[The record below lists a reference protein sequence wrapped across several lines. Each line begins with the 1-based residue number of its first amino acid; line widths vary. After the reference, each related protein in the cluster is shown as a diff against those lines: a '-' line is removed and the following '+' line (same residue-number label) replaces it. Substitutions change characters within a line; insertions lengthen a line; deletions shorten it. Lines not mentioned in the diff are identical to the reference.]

1 MIFLRNYFLI
11 FSLSYTVLLL
21 TKVIFFIYLGGYFE
35 AYTFTQK
42 LYAVLW
48 GYKFD
53 FAVSGIIAFFVSLF
67 DFNRRF
73 TALFGTSVLVSL
85 FAFQISDIY
94 YYYDAARHVGYEVLD
109 SVTDASGLLDT
120 GFLQH
125 TLLSV
130 SSLVLAIIFIWIFFK
145 VLSRGVL
152 EIKWSRYTILKKVFL
167 LLLTIFFIRGMFNH
181 IPLNPWQSNQIG
193 DAKLASLALNGTYN
207 MLTAIIA
214 DRAHL
219 KPLKLPITSDN
230 NISSL
235 YKNYTKVSP
244 SLERPNIV
252 FFFLE
257 SWSMV
262 NLSAKTTPFLYEIM
276 QKSIS
281 VKAMIANGH
290 RTTEGIFAT
299 LTSFENPLGKS
310 VAKNQLQDFDYASI
324 IDVLNRDGYESS
336 FFQGTAKETSGTGSL
351 AQKLGFKNSYGKA
364 DVTDR
369 KYPENAWGVYDQ
381 DMYTFVE
388 DKLEKIKKPFVIG
401 INGAST
407 HDDKIPQG
415 IKKLELSK
423 DKKYNNI
430 LNALHF
436 SDEALKEFV
445 LKIQQNYPNT
455 LFVFFA
461 DHCGHVEGSAY
472 ENHLIPFGVY
482 HKDLKAKKVDVLL
495 SQRDIAPT
503 VLDLLYGDYR
513 SVMPSVSGK
522 SLFSDKNYFAE
533 YFQNGIIGWLEGDDA
548 IEIDISSGKYK
559 CFILQGIEQKILTC
573 KDKHKELYQNALN
586 FHKLSQT
593 LLFKGETKE
602 FSRYK

>member
-1 MIFLRNYFLI
+1 MQNF
-11 FSLSYTVLLL
+11 
-21 TKVIFFIYLGGYFE
+21 
-35 AYTFTQK
+35 
-42 LYAVLW
+42 YAVLW

-53 FAVSGIIAFFVSLF
+53 FAVSGIIAFIVSLL

-73 TALFGTSVLVSL
+73 TAFFGTLVLVSL
-85 FAFQISDIY
+85 FAFEISDIY
-94 YYYDAARHVGYEVLD
+94 YYYDAARHVGYEILD

-130 SSLVLAIIFIWIFFK
+130 SSLIVAIISIWIFFK
-145 VLSRGVL
+145 VLSRGVI
-152 EIKWSRYTILKKVFL
+152 EIKWSRYTILKKIFL

-193 DAKLASLALNGTYN
+193 DAKLASIALNGTYN

-219 KPLKLPITSDN
+219 KPVKLPPTSDN

-235 YKNYTKVSP
+235 YKGHKKVTAT
-244 SLERPNIV
+244 LKRPNIV

-276 QKSIS
+276 QNSIT

-310 VAKNQLQDFDYASI
+310 VAKNQLQDFDYASV
-324 IDVLNRDGYESS
+324 IDILNADGYESS

-351 AQKLGFKNSYGKA
+351 AQKLGFKYSFGKS
-364 DVTDR
+364 DVIDR
-369 KYPENAWGVYDQ
+369 KYGENSWGVYDQ
-381 DMYTFVE
+381 DLYTFVE
-388 DKLEKIKKPFVIG
+388 EKLKDSKTPFVIG

-415 IKKLELSK
+415 VKILKLSE
-423 DKKYNNI
+423 DKKYNKI

-436 SDEALKEFV
+436 SDKALREFV
-445 LKIQQNYPNT
+445 QNIDAEYPNT

-472 ENHLIPFGVY
+472 ENHLIPFGLY
-482 HKDLKAKKVDVLL
+482 HKELKAKKEDVIL
-495 SQRDIAPT
+495 SQRDIAPS
-503 VLDLLYGDYR
+503 VIDLLYGDYR
-513 SVMPSVSGK
+513 SVMPSASGK
-522 SLFSDKNYFAE
+522 SLFSDKNFFAE
-533 YFQNGIIGWLEGDDA
+533 YFQNGIIGWIEGNNA
-548 IEIDISSGKYK
+548 IEIDISSGSYR
-559 CFILQGIEQKILTC
+559 CFEIKGITQTALTC
-573 KDKHKELYQNALN
+573 KDIHKKLYNNALA
-586 FHKLSQT
+586 FHHISQS
-593 LLFKGETKE
+593 LLFKGESKK
-602 FSRYK
+602 FSNFK